1 MALKEYKC
9 PNCGA
14 NIPLEEGR
22 NDVKCPY
29 CAARFSVES
38 DQAIADA
45 LIANT
50 ESVISDLKEVT
61 KTLSASKGKEKLQKE
76 EADDENKIFRK
87 YKIKDIVFLA
97 IMAACMLVTGAI
109 MPLVGQI
116 PVFGIIQVCLGLQFS
131 VFPVI
136 GMMKV
141 RKPGALL
148 FMSLCCGV
156 VLVFMNAVM
165 FVCILICAVIA
176 EGLVLL
182 IFRGYKKDGAC
193 LFAGTIYFPVTLPFL
208 YIYYRFLY
216 SWTGEEGQA
225 VNAFIGSSAGMAV
238 GMSFAVLAVCFVG
251 ALVGVIVSR
260 ELRKSGVMK
269 K

>member
-1 MALKEYKC
+1 MNQEEEKKTTKEQ
-9 PNCGA
+9 
-14 NIPLEEGR
+14 
-22 NDVKCPY
+22 D
-29 CAARFSVES
+29 AA
-38 DQAIADA
+38 QA
-45 LIANT
+45 LISNT
-50 ESVISDLKEVT
+50 EEIAESAPEQESAVAAAPAKE
-61 KTLSASKGKEKLQKE
+61 AE
-76 EADDENKIFRK
+76 DENKMFRK

-109 MPLVGQI
+109 MPLAAQV

-131 VFPVI
+131 IFPVI

-165 FVCILICAVIA
+165 FVCLLICAVIA

-193 LFAGTIYFPVTLPFL
+193 LLAGTIYFPVTLPFL
-208 YIYYRFLY
+208 YIYYRFMY

-225 VNAFIGSSAGMAV
+225 VNAFLGSSAGMAV
-238 GMSFAVLAVCFVG
+238 GMSIAVLAICLIG
-251 ALVGVIVSR
+251 ALVGLFISQ

>member
-1 MALKEYKC
+1 M
-9 PNCGA
+9 N
-14 NIPLEEGR
+14 EEEKKVEEQ
-22 NDVKCPY
+22 DVAK
-29 CAARFSVES
+29 
-38 DQAIADA
+38 A
-45 LIANT
+45 LISNT
-50 ESVISDLKEVT
+50 EEMAESAPEQENVVASAPAKE
-61 KTLSASKGKEKLQKE
+61 AE
-76 EADDENKIFRK
+76 DENKIFRK

-109 MPLVGQI
+109 MPLAAQV

-131 VFPVI
+131 IFPVI

-156 VLVFMNAVM
+156 VLVFMNAIM
-165 FVCILICAVIA
+165 FACILICAVIA

-182 IFRGYKKDGAC
+182 IFRGYKKDRAC

-208 YIYYRFLY
+208 YIYYRFMY
-216 SWTGEEGQA
+216 SWTGEEGEA
-225 VNAFIGSSAGMAV
+225 VNAFIGSSTGMAI
-238 GMSFAVLAVCFVG
+238 GMSIAVLAICFVG
-251 ALVGVIVSR
+251 ALAGLFISQ
-260 ELRKSGVMK
+260 ELRKSGVLK

>member
-1 MALKEYKC
+1 MDQ
-9 PNCGA
+9 
-14 NIPLEEGR
+14 EEKK
-22 NDVKCPY
+22 VEEQ
-29 CAARFSVES
+29 AA
-38 DQAIADA
+38 QA
-45 LIANT
+45 LISNT
-50 ESVISDLKEVT
+50 EEIAE
-61 KTLSASKGKEKLQKE
+61 SAPDTAAASRPVKQQAE
-76 EADDENKIFRK
+76 DENKIFQK
-87 YKIKDIVFLA
+87 FKIKDIVFLA

-131 VFPVI
+131 IFPVI

-141 RKPGALL
+141 RKAGALL

-156 VLVFMNAVM
+156 VLVFMNTVM

-208 YIYYRFLY
+208 YLYYRFLY

-225 VNAFIGSSAGMAV
+225 VNAFLGSSAGLAV
-238 GMSFAVLAVCFVG
+238 GMSIAVLAICFVG
-251 ALVGVIVSR
+251 ALAGVLISR
-260 ELRKSGVMK
+260 ELKKSGVMK

>member
-1 MALKEYKC
+1 MNQEEEKKTTKEQ
-9 PNCGA
+9 
-14 NIPLEEGR
+14 
-22 NDVKCPY
+22 D
-29 CAARFSVES
+29 AA
-38 DQAIADA
+38 QA

-50 ESVISDLKEVT
+50 EETAESAPEQENVVAAAPAKE
-61 KTLSASKGKEKLQKE
+61 AE
-76 EADDENKIFRK
+76 DENKMFLK

-109 MPLVGQI
+109 MPLAAQVPI
-116 PVFGIIQVCLGLQFS
+116 FGIIQVCLGLQFS
-131 VFPVI
+131 IFPVI

-165 FVCILICAVIA
+165 FVCLLICAVIA

-193 LFAGTIYFPVTLPFL
+193 LLAGTIYFPVTLPFL
-208 YIYYRFLY
+208 YIYYRFMY

-225 VNAFIGSSAGMAV
+225 VNAFLGSSAGMAV
-238 GMSFAVLAVCFVG
+238 GMSIAVLAICFIG
-251 ALVGVIVSR
+251 ALVGLFISQ

>member
-1 MALKEYKC
+1 M
-9 PNCGA
+9 NQ
-14 NIPLEEGR
+14 EEKK
-22 NDVKCPY
+22 VEEQ
-29 CAARFSVES
+29 AA
-38 DQAIADA
+38 QA

-50 ESVISDLKEVT
+50 EGIVAAAPAEE
-61 KTLSASKGKEKLQKE
+61 KGNGPVKQ
-76 EADDENKIFRK
+76 EADGENKIFRK

-131 VFPVI
+131 IFPVI

-156 VLVFMNAVM
+156 VLVFMNTVM
-165 FVCILICAVIA
+165 FVCILLCAVIA

-182 IFRGYKKDGAC
+182 IFRGYQKDGAC

-216 SWTGEEGQA
+216 SWTGKEGQA

-238 GMSFAVLAVCFVG
+238 GMSIAVLAICFVG
-251 ALVGVIVSR
+251 ALIGVIISR
-260 ELRKSGVMK
+260 ELKKSGVMK

>member
-1 MALKEYKC
+1 M
-9 PNCGA
+9 NQ
-14 NIPLEEGR
+14 EE
-22 NDVKCPY
+22 KK
-29 CAARFSVES
+29 VEE
-38 DQAIADA
+38 QAVQA

-50 ESVISDLKEVT
+50 EEIVAAAPAEEKENGPV
-61 KTLSASKGKEKLQKE
+61 KQ
-76 EADDENKIFRK
+76 EADGENKIFRK

-97 IMAACMLVTGAI
+97 IMAACMLVTGAV

-131 VFPVI
+131 IFPVI

-156 VLVFMNAVM
+156 VLVFMNTVM
-165 FVCILICAVIA
+165 FVCILLCAVIA

-182 IFRGYKKDGAC
+182 IFRGYQKDGAC

-216 SWTGEEGQA
+216 SWTGKEGQA
-225 VNAFIGSSAGMAV
+225 VNAFIGSSAGMGV
-238 GMSFAVLAVCFVG
+238 GMSIAVQAICFVG
-251 ALVGVIVSR
+251 ALIGVIISR
-260 ELRKSGVMK
+260 ELKKSGVMK

>member
-1 MALKEYKC
+1 M
-9 PNCGA
+9 N
-14 NIPLEEGR
+14 EEE
-22 NDVKCPY
+22 KKTAEEQ
-29 CAARFSVES
+29 AA
-38 DQAIADA
+38 QA
-45 LIANT
+45 LISNT
-50 ESVISDLKEVT
+50 EEIAAAAPAEEKGNKPVKQ
-61 KTLSASKGKEKLQKE
+61 KT
-76 EADDENKIFRK
+76 DDENKIFRK

-131 VFPVI
+131 IFPVI

-193 LFAGTIYFPVTLPFL
+193 LFAGTIYFPATLPFL

-216 SWTGEEGQA
+216 TWTGEEGQA
-225 VNAFIGSSAGMAV
+225 VSAFVGSSAGMAV
-238 GMSFAVLAVCFVG
+238 GMSIAVLAICFVG
-251 ALVGVIVSR
+251 SLIGVIISR
-260 ELRKSGVMK
+260 ELKKSGVMK

>member
-1 MALKEYKC
+1 M
-9 PNCGA
+9 N
-14 NIPLEEGR
+14 EEE
-22 NDVKCPY
+22 KKITEEQT
-29 CAARFSVES
+29 A
-38 DQAIADA
+38 QA
-45 LIANT
+45 LISNT
-50 ESVISDLKEVT
+50 EEIAE
-61 KTLSASKGKEKLQKE
+61 SAPERESIVASAPAKG
-76 EADDENKIFRK
+76 ADDENKIFRK

-109 MPLVGQI
+109 MPLAAQV

-131 VFPVI
+131 IFPVI

-165 FVCILICAVIA
+165 FVCLLICAVIA

-182 IFRGYKKDGAC
+182 LFRGYKKDGAC

-225 VNAFIGSSAGMAV
+225 VNAFLGSSAGMAV
-238 GMSFAVLAVCFVG
+238 GMSIAVLAICFVG
-251 ALVGVIVSR
+251 AIAGLFISQ
-260 ELRKSGVMK
+260 ELKKSGVLK

>member
-1 MALKEYKC
+1 MNQEEEKKTTKEQ
-9 PNCGA
+9 
-14 NIPLEEGR
+14 
-22 NDVKCPY
+22 D
-29 CAARFSVES
+29 AA
-38 DQAIADA
+38 QA

-50 ESVISDLKEVT
+50 EETAESAPEQENVVASAPAKEAED
-61 KTLSASKGKEKLQKE
+61 K
-76 EADDENKIFRK
+76 NKMFRK

-109 MPLVGQI
+109 MPLAAQV

-131 VFPVI
+131 IFPVI

-165 FVCILICAVIA
+165 FVCLLICAVIA

-193 LFAGTIYFPVTLPFL
+193 LLAGTVYFPVTLPFL
-208 YIYYRFLY
+208 YIYYRFMY

-225 VNAFIGSSAGMAV
+225 VNAFLGSSAGMAV
-238 GMSFAVLAVCFVG
+238 GMSIAVLAICFIG
-251 ALVGVIVSR
+251 ALVGLFISQ

>member
-1 MALKEYKC
+1 M
-9 PNCGA
+9 NQ
-14 NIPLEEGR
+14 EEKKTTEEQ
-22 NDVKCPY
+22 D
-29 CAARFSVES
+29 AA
-38 DQAIADA
+38 QA
-45 LIANT
+45 LISNT
-50 ESVISDLKEVT
+50 EEIAE
-61 KTLSASKGKEKLQKE
+61 SAPDRKAASRTVKQQAE
-76 EADDENKIFRK
+76 DENKIFQK
-87 YKIKDIVFLA
+87 FKIKDIVFLA

-131 VFPVI
+131 IFPVI

-156 VLVFMNAVM
+156 VLVFMNTVM

-182 IFRGYKKDGAC
+182 IFCGYKKDGAC

-208 YIYYRFLY
+208 YLYYRFLY

-225 VNAFIGSSAGMAV
+225 VNAFLGSSAGLAV
-238 GMSFAVLAVCFVG
+238 GMSIAVLAICFVG
-251 ALVGVIVSR
+251 ALAGVLISR
-260 ELRKSGVMK
+260 ELKKSGVMK

>member
-14 NIPLEEGR
+14 NIPLEEGK

-29 CAARFSVES
+29 CAAQFSVES
-38 DQAIADA
+38 DHAIADA

-61 KTLSASKGKEKLQKE
+61 KTLSESRGKEKPQKE
-76 EADDENKIFRK
+76 DANDENKIFRK

-109 MPLVGQI
+109 MALVGNI
-116 PVFGIIQVCLGLQFS
+116 PVFGIVQVCLGLQFS
-131 VFPVI
+131 IFPVI

-141 RKPGALL
+141 RKTGSLL
-148 FMSLCCGV
+148 FMSVCCGV
-156 VLVFMNAVM
+156 VLVFMSTVM
-165 FVCILICAVIA
+165 FVCILICAVIT
-176 EGLVLL
+176 EVLTAL
-182 IFRGYKKDGAC
+182 IFRGYKKDGASV
-193 LFAGTIYFPVTLPFL
+193 FAGIIFFPLTLPFL
-208 YIYYRFLY
+208 YIYYNFLY
-216 SWTGEEGQA
+216 TVTDETGIA
-225 VNAFIGSSAGMAV
+225 VSAFIGANPGVAI
-238 GMSFAVLAVCFVG
+238 GMSVAVVAVCALG
-251 ALVGVIVSR
+251 AAIGYIISR

>member
-1 MALKEYKC
+1 MDQ
-9 PNCGA
+9 
-14 NIPLEEGR
+14 EEKK
-22 NDVKCPY
+22 VEEQ
-29 CAARFSVES
+29 AA
-38 DQAIADA
+38 QA
-45 LIANT
+45 LISNT
-50 ESVISDLKEVT
+50 EEIAE
-61 KTLSASKGKEKLQKE
+61 SAPDRKAASRTVKQQAE
-76 EADDENKIFRK
+76 DENKIFQK
-87 YKIKDIVFLA
+87 FKIKDIVFLA

-131 VFPVI
+131 IFPVI

-156 VLVFMNAVM
+156 VLVFMNTVM

-208 YIYYRFLY
+208 YLYYRFLY

-225 VNAFIGSSAGMAV
+225 VNAFLGSSAGLAV
-238 GMSFAVLAVCFVG
+238 GMSIAVLAICFVG
-251 ALVGVIVSR
+251 ALAGVLISR
-260 ELRKSGVMK
+260 ELKKSGVMK

>member
-1 MALKEYKC
+1 M
-9 PNCGA
+9 NQ
-14 NIPLEEGR
+14 EE
-22 NDVKCPY
+22 KKTTEEQ
-29 CAARFSVES
+29 AA
-38 DQAIADA
+38 QA
-45 LIANT
+45 LISNT
-50 ESVISDLKEVT
+50 EEIAE
-61 KTLSASKGKEKLQKE
+61 SALDTAATSRPVKQQAE
-76 EADDENKIFRK
+76 DENKIFRK
-87 YKIKDIVFLA
+87 FKIKDIVFLA

-131 VFPVI
+131 IFPVI

-141 RKPGALL
+141 RKAGALL

-156 VLVFMNAVM
+156 VLVFMNTVM

-208 YIYYRFLY
+208 YLYYRFLY

-225 VNAFIGSSAGMAV
+225 VNAFLGSSAGLAV
-238 GMSFAVLAVCFVG
+238 GMSIAVLAICFVG
-251 ALVGVIVSR
+251 ALAGVLISR
-260 ELRKSGVMK
+260 ELKKSGVMK

>member
-1 MALKEYKC
+1 M
-9 PNCGA
+9 NQ
-14 NIPLEEGR
+14 EE
-22 NDVKCPY
+22 KK
-29 CAARFSVES
+29 VEE
-38 DQAIADA
+38 QAVQA

-50 ESVISDLKEVT
+50 EEIVAAAPAEEKENGPV
-61 KTLSASKGKEKLQKE
+61 KQE
-76 EADDENKIFRK
+76 EDGENKIFRK

-131 VFPVI
+131 IFPVI

-156 VLVFMNAVM
+156 VLVFMNTVM
-165 FVCILICAVIA
+165 FVCILLCAVIA

-182 IFRGYKKDGAC
+182 IFRGYQKDGAC

-216 SWTGEEGQA
+216 SWTGKEGQA

-238 GMSFAVLAVCFVG
+238 GMSIAVLAICFVG
-251 ALVGVIVSR
+251 ALIGVIISR
-260 ELRKSGVMK
+260 ELKKSGVMK